1 MSLAEIR
8 VVLIDDHTLFRKG
21 LSELLE
27 QYGGIKVVGATG
39 NVDEVYQLLRDRK
52 PDLIVMD
59 LNMPVLDGISLFR
72 RLTDQGCNVPTL
84 LLTVSDAEEDLASAV
99 RAGVRGYLLKDMEPD
114 DLVDAIQR
122 AVRGETVVAPAMAM
136 KMVNFLQLGQ
146 QPGTREAMLDLLTQR
161 EREILGH
168 LAQGQSNKAIARA
181 LDISHETVKLHVRHI
196 LSKLNLSSRVAAAL
210 FAVEHGVLS
219 GNTRN

>member
-1 MSLAEIR
+1 MSLAAIR

-21 LSELLE
+21 LAELLE

-52 PDLIVMD
+52 PDVVVMD

-72 RLTDQGCNVPTL
+72 RLTEQGCNVPTL
-84 LLTVSDAEEDLASAV
+84 LLTVSNAEEDLASAV

-146 QPGTREAMLDLLTQR
+146 QPGTREAMLNLLTQR
-161 EREILGH
+161 EREILGY
-168 LAQGQSNKAIARA
+168 LAQGQSNKAIARS

-210 FAVEHGVLS
+210 FAVEHGVTL
-219 GNTRN
+219 GNVRH

>member
-21 LSELLE
+21 LAELLE

-52 PDLIVMD
+52 PDVVVMD

-72 RLTDQGCNVPTL
+72 RLSDQGCNVPTL
-84 LLTVSDAEEDLASAV
+84 LLTVSNAEEDLASAV

-146 QPGTREAMLDLLTQR
+146 QPGTREAMLNLLTQR
-161 EREILGH
+161 EREILGY

-210 FAVEHGVLS
+210 FAVEHGVTL
-219 GNTRN
+219 GNARH

>member
-8 VVLIDDHTLFRKG
+8 VMLVDDHTLFRKG
-21 LSELLE
+21 LAELLE

-52 PDLIVMD
+52 PDVVVMD
-59 LNMPVLDGISLFR
+59 LNMPVLDGISLFQ
-72 RLTDQGCNVPTL
+72 RLSDQGCNVPTL
-84 LLTVSDAEEDLASAV
+84 LLTVSNAEEDLASAV

-146 QPGTREAMLDLLTQR
+146 QPGTREAMLNLLTQR
-161 EREILGH
+161 EREILGY

-210 FAVEHGVLS
+210 FAVEHGVTS
-219 GNTRN
+219 GNARN

>member
-21 LSELLE
+21 LAELLE
-27 QYGGIKVVGATG
+27 QRGGIRVVGATG

-52 PDLIVMD
+52 PDVVVMD
-59 LNMPVLDGISLFR
+59 LNMPVLDGLSLFR
-72 RLTDQGCNVPTL
+72 RLCDQGCKVPTL
-84 LLTVSDAEEDLASAV
+84 ILTVSDAEEDLASAV

-146 QPGTREAMLDLLTQR
+146 QPGTREAMLNLLTQR

-210 FAVEHGVLS
+210 FAVEHRVSSGGV
-219 GNTRN
+219 NH

>member
-1 MSLAEIR
+1 MSLAAIR

-21 LSELLE
+21 LAELLE

-52 PDLIVMD
+52 PDVVVMD

-72 RLTDQGCNVPTL
+72 RLSDQGCNVPTL
-84 LLTVSDAEEDLASAV
+84 LLTVSNAEEDLASAV

-146 QPGTREAMLDLLTQR
+146 QPGTREAMLNLLTQR
-161 EREILGH
+161 EREILGY

-181 LDISHETVKLHVRHI
+181 LEISHETVKLHVRHI

-210 FAVEHGVLS
+210 FAVEHGVTS
-219 GNTRN
+219 ANTRN

>member
-1 MSLAEIR
+1 MSLAAIR

-21 LSELLE
+21 LAELLE

-52 PDLIVMD
+52 PDVVVMD

-72 RLTDQGCNVPTL
+72 RLSDQGCNVPTL
-84 LLTVSDAEEDLASAV
+84 LLTVSNAEEDLASAV

-146 QPGTREAMLDLLTQR
+146 QPGTREAMLNLLTQR
-161 EREILGH
+161 EREILGY

-210 FAVEHGVLS
+210 FAVEHGVTS
-219 GNTRN
+219 ANTRS

>member
-1 MSLAEIR
+1 MSLAAIR

-21 LSELLE
+21 LAELLE

-52 PDLIVMD
+52 PDVVVMD

-72 RLTDQGCNVPTL
+72 RLSDQGCNVPTL
-84 LLTVSDAEEDLASAV
+84 LLTVSNAEEDLASAV

-146 QPGTREAMLDLLTQR
+146 QPGTREAMLNLLTQR
-161 EREILGH
+161 EREILGY

-210 FAVEHGVLS
+210 FAVEHGVTL
-219 GNTRN
+219 GNARH